1 MPWSAFTTAHET
13 IQLGV
18 PLVTLPGPDIRG
30 RFPYRLYK
38 QMNFLDLVAKN
49 VEDYVNIVTRLC
61 NDPVYFKW
69 VRMQL
74 LHKGKLLSSDISM
87 TQTLEEW
94 VQFFQRAYRLVN
106 S

>member
-1 MPWSAFTTAHET
+1 
-13 IQLGV
+13 
-18 PLVTLPGPDIRG
+18 
-30 RFPYRLYK
+30 
-38 QMNFLDLVAKN
+38 MNFLDLVAKN

-87 TQTLEEW
+87 KQTLEEW